1 MWLLGIILCI
11 LSLLSPINSIKI
23 LLYLLGIIIILINYK
38 VNSKVQYI
46 EDKDTIY
53 DIFHCICS
61 ELTFDKFKIH
71 NTNIPERHI
80 RLFWR
85 LSQLYV
91 VCILSLL
98 ILSLV
103 FMIYCLIH

>member
-11 LSLLSPINSIKI
+11 MSLFSPINIIKI
-23 LLYLLGIIIILINYK
+23 SLYLLGLMILFANYK
-38 VNSKVQYI
+38 VNYKNQYI